1 MFNKQKVHPGVKV
14 LEPVKTKDCVS
25 CIKSGSVELS
35 LHLNP

>member
-1 MFNKQKVHPGVKV
+1 VFNKQKVHPGVKV

-35 LHLNP
+35 LDLNA